1 MSNYQHPP
9 FEASGNRVPTG
20 PPVLQYGVQPGQ
32 PAPLPYGAKPGQ
44 PAQPPQQPGPQQP
57 QEVWWKSR
65 AIIAGAALLVGA
77 AFGGLLAGGGADST
91 ATANS
96 AASGKAAPTVTV
108 SVPADGPAPA
118 EVTVT
123 APAPAAKT
131 VQVPGPVKTVTAPP
145 PGPVAAIPEDGTW
158 LVGTD
163 IKPGTYRSSSDDS
176 CYWARLKNTNGD
188 LDAIL
193 ANGNGGNQVV
203 TVKKTDKAFES
214 AGCAP
219 WTKVK

>member
-9 FEASGNRVPTG
+9 FEASEHPAPTG
-20 PPVLQYGVQPGQ
+20 PPLPQYGVQTGRPT
-32 PAPLPYGAKPGQ
+32 PLPYGAKPGQ
-44 PAQPPQQPGPQQP
+44 PPQPGPQQP
-57 QEVWWKSR
+57 REVWWKSR
-65 AIIAGAALLVGA
+65 VIIAGAALLLGG
-77 AFGGLLAGGGADST
+77 AFGGTIAGSGTDST
-91 ATANS
+91 PTAN
-96 AASGKAAPTVTV
+96 AAATGKAAPTVTV

-145 PGPVAAIPEDGTW
+145 PGPVAAIAEDGMW

-163 IKPGTYRSSSDDS
+163 IKPGTYRSSADDS

-188 LDAIL
+188 LDSIL
-193 ANGNGGNQVV
+193 ANSNGGNQVV
-203 TVKKTDKAFES
+203 TIKKTDKAFES
-214 AGCAP
+214 ARCAP